1 MTQENKIVSQH
12 HNTRGIH
19 TTPQPQHDNNTQQPE
34 RFFSRELDFNIQ
46 WNYSCAADLYIL
58 YILYPASVLA
68 ADVTTCPA
76 SAAASR
82 VPRPP
87 AAALYCSTA
96 GCRPRRRRPVPA
108 AAPLQHCSCRQL
120 CGDPDSENQSW
131 IKDHFSSPALDRT
144 TAAAALGNSSSVQ
157 PQPFLSP
164 DI

>member
-1 MTQENKIVSQH
+1 MRHKKTKLYPNIITQEAFTPHRSHNMATTHNSQKH
-12 HNTRGIH
+12 S
-19 TTPQPQHDNNTQQPE
+19 
-34 RFFSRELDFNIQ
+34 SRELDFNTQ
-46 WNYSCAADLYIL
+46 CNYSCTPDLYIL

-120 CGDPDSENQSW
+120 CGDPDSENQS
-131 IKDHFSSPALDRT
+131 
-144 TAAAALGNSSSVQ
+144 
-157 PQPFLSP
+157 
-164 DI
+164 